1 MEAYGMVTLA
11 GSKEPR
17 IKKSISLRPDQY
29 EAAVEMAE
37 EERHGNV
44 SLIFQR
50 LIDEA
55 VKQRDSK
62 ADEPVESRAA

>member
-1 MEAYGMVTLA
+1 MVSLA
-11 GSKEPR
+11 GAEGPR

-29 EAAVEMAE
+29 QAAVELAQ

-50 LIDEA
+50 LLDAEVSRRKAEA
-55 VKQRDSK
+55 SQN
-62 ADEPVESRAA
+62 VEAA